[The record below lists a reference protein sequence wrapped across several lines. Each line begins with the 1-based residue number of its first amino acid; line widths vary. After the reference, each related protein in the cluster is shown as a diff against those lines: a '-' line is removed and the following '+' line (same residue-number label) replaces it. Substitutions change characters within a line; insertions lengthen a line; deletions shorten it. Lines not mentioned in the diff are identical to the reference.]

1 MRLYYSDHHT
11 IPLPPGHKFPI
22 GKYRLLREALERTG
36 RFEFAPAPLADAK
49 TIELIHDREYVRGFI
64 GGTLP
69 KEIMRRIGFPWSSG
83 LVLRTLASVGSTV
96 AAAHDALRF
105 GCGGGLAGGTHHAFR
120 SEGSGFCVF
129 NDIAIAIEV
138 LRHERRILRASVIDL
153 DVHQGDGT
161 AKIFEDDPDV
171 LTISVHGRNN
181 FPFRKQRSRLDLD
194 LPDGTEDGAYLA
206 AVQSVLEPAFAF
218 HPDIIFFQSG
228 VDGLSSDTLGRLRL
242 THEGLRQRD
251 TMVFTA
257 CAASRIPCTITLG
270 GGYSDPIE
278 STVEAHANTFRLAA
292 DLLGYSR
299 AR

>member
-1 MRLYYSDHHT
+1 MVRITRSVLRALVSVYST
-11 IPLPPGHKFPI
+11 ISQSPLPCCVMSGASGGPASSTLMCI
-22 GKYRLLREALERTG
+22 RETAQQRYSRMIRRYLRSQFMAAIIF
-36 RFEFAPAPLADAK
+36 RF
-49 TIELIHDREYVRGFI
+49 V
-64 GGTLP
+64 
-69 KEIMRRIGFPWSSG
+69 
-83 LVLRTLASVGSTV
+83 
-96 AAAHDALRF
+96 
-105 GCGGGLAGGTHHAFR
+105 
-120 SEGSGFCVF
+120 
-129 NDIAIAIEV
+129 
-138 LRHERRILRASVIDL
+138 
-153 DVHQGDGT
+153 
-161 AKIFEDDPDV
+161 
-171 LTISVHGRNN
+171 
-181 FPFRKQRSRLDLD
+181 KQRSRLDLD

-218 HPDIIFFQSG
+218 HPDIIFFQPG

-299 AR
+299 ARYLCIVLLWWKLASVCLCAA